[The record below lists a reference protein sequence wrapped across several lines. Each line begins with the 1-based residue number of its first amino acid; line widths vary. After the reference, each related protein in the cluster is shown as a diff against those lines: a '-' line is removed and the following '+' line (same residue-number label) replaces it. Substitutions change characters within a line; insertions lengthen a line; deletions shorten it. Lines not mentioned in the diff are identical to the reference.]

1 MKKSVSTIELIKIE
15 LAWCFSNGFLSQGNT
30 FDELAEFW
38 SLTSHPFSILG
49 CKGQLSAL
57 EKVFTTHWLFSITIP
72 TLVLT
77 GDEDIVLPPRFS
89 QSLLNQIPNVTHYE
103 FHRCGHIA
111 HVEQPVKFCQV
122 VSNFLS
128 TFDDN

>member
-1 MKKSVSTIELIKIE
+1 ME
-15 LAWCFSNGFLSQGNT
+15 LAWCFSKGFLSQGNT

-38 SLTSHPFSILG
+38 NLAPHPFSVLG
-49 CKGQLSAL
+49 CKGQLTAL
-57 EKVFTTHWLFSITIP
+57 EKVSTTQWLSSITVP

-77 GDEDIVLPPRFS
+77 GDEDIVLPPRCS
-89 QSLLNQIPNVTHYE
+89 QSSLNQIPNATHYE

-111 HVEQPVKFCQV
+111 HVEQPVKFYQV

-128 TFDDN
+128 SFYDN